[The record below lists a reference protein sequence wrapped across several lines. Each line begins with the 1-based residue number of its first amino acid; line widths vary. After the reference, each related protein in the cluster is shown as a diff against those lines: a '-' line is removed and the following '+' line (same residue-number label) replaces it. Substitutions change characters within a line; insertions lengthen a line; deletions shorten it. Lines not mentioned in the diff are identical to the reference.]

1 MPGPYDYLGGIQPID
16 LSPQVQSIAANLG
29 GGLATAL
36 QVNAARQQA
45 QQQAQLQAQQQAAF
59 AEDMRDYAAAP
70 SVEKFGLMLGKYP
83 SMQKQLEEV
92 QKRLGEEDKRS
103 ALSFISPTLSLLQGG
118 KTDLA
123 VEMIRRRN
131 EALANSG
138 EPNKAALIANGEAM
152 ISAIESGD
160 EGVNAAIGS
169 LIRDYALASGTADP
183 AKLMETQAG
192 LPYEASY
199 AEARSKELQ
208 AKAEGE
214 AEKAK
219 EQAIK
224 TGFAAE
230 VIEAGVAKDLAQA
243 ANYAA
248 MADIA
253 REQNKIEWYK
263 ARLQKAKTDLEA
275 QNLQLQIREA
285 QQKRNGLVMEKKAD
299 LDLASATLDSAIE
312 LVKKIKATP
321 DDVRRAAH
329 GPIDVKTPTVQQDV
343 ADYIGLV
350 ETLKAK
356 NFSVA
361 TKGLNMAGVAKAET
375 DKLQDSLGSLDLAQ
389 STKQMDYWLS
399 NIENFS
405 NKNKQVLQD
414 KFNATPGAAEAT
426 AEQLVPVDY

>member
-1 MPGPYDYLGGIQPID
+1 MPGPYDYLGGIQPVD

-36 QVNAARQQA
+36 QVNAARLQA

-248 MADIA
+248 MADVA

-329 GPIDVKTPTVQQDV
+329 GPIDVKAPTVQQDV

-389 STKQMDYWLS
+389 STKQMDYWLR

-426 AEQLVPVDY
+426 AEPLVPVDY

>member
-1 MPGPYDYLGGIQPID
+1 MPGPYDYLGGIQPVD

-329 GPIDVKTPTVQQDV
+329 GPIDVKAPTVQQDV

-389 STKQMDYWLS
+389 STKQMDYWLR